1 MWGSGALRQA
11 IFEYGG
17 LVGGTFKATTGI
29 LYLSYFIVSCGES
42 DTVATVHHHRHPY
55 CSCCLVLV
63 ADLVVYVL
71 LTVG

>member
-29 LYLSYFIVSCGES
+29 MYLSYFIVSCGES
-42 DTVATVHHHRHPY
+42 DTVATVQQCTTTATHTAPA
-55 CSCCLVLV
+55 VWF
-63 ADLVVYVL
+63 
-71 LTVG
+71 